1 MLIMTP
7 FNQLDLVGFFLEVNK
22 DPRVLTLV
30 MESHKVLC
38 SDPWFEHT
46 TKPKFLE

>member
-1 MLIMTP
+1 MVLIMTP
-7 FNQLDLVGFFLEVNK
+7 LIRRILCFLGVNN

-38 SDPWFEHT
+38 SDPCFEHT
-46 TKPKFLE
+46 RKPKFLE

>member
-1 MLIMTP
+1 MLMITP
-7 FNQLDLVGFFLEVNK
+7 FNQMDLVFSEVNN

-38 SDPWFEHT
+38 SDPCVEHT